1 MDKRYRIK
9 HRDRFLR
16 SFLMQVEESTIL
28 RRFGIGGGEWLGRR
42 TDKGFLLY
50 RKKRGIFSLFALTL
64 YGSFSREGGEDFIAF
79 RFGRCLPVV
88 ILWFSWCALMLFAGI
103 LLLGSL
109 WSLFFLIPAVLWALP
124 LFIYSK
130 KEKARLLDLVKRI
143 EG

>member
-1 MDKRYRIK
+1 MDKSLRIK

-16 SFLMQVEESTIL
+16 SFLMQVEESTLL
-28 RRFGIGGGEWLGRR
+28 RRFGFGGGEWLGRR

-50 RKKRGIFSLFALTL
+50 RKKRGIFTLFALTL
-64 YGSFSREGGEDFIAF
+64 YGTFSREGGEDFITF
-79 RFGRCLPVV
+79 RFGRWLPVA
-88 ILWFSWCALMLFAGI
+88 ILWFLWCALMLFAGI

-124 LFIYSK
+124 LFLFSK